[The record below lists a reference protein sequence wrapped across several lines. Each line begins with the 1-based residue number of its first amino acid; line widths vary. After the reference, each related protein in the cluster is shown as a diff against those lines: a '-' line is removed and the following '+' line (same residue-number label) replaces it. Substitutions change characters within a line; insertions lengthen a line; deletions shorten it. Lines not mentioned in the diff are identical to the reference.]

1 MRRSVAICMLCAM
14 VMACAGAAYAGGKAP
29 GENFH
34 LGFWFNS
41 LGLAAFAMM
50 AGFLFL
56 LEKTDPHAVVSEL
69 KGTLIT
75 MSVVAFLVAT
85 FVLASLERQAGA
97 KALGAG
103 CLLSAVVFVC
113 CSVAQHDK
121 GKRAWLSGLVFVA
134 VMIYMMA
141 RGLPSL
147 K

>member
-1 MRRSVAICMLCAM
+1 MRRSVAICMLC

-29 GENFH
+29 VENFH

-41 LGLAAFAMM
+41 LGLAAFAAM

-56 LEKTDPHAVVSEL
+56 LEKTDPRVVVSEL
-69 KGTLIT
+69 KGALIT
-75 MSVVAFLVAT
+75 LLIVAFLVAT
-85 FVLASLERQAGA
+85 FVLASLEYQAGA
-97 KALGAG
+97 KSRGVW
-103 CLLSAVVFVC
+103 CLLSAIVFVC

-141 RGLPSL
+141 RGLPL